1 MKIELEIDAEKLE
14 LLDASLTDLLAGI
27 SAEQKTEIIKS
38 YLLHQ
43 FDKWETHSTTSW
55 GEKKTTLSEFAN
67 HVIAGLKDSIRQ
79 EIFKEVM
86 QDPSFVEQI
95 GILSKEIKADFPNI
109 IREAICA
116 YVADN
121 LFMNRNTVRDQIYE
135 QLNYHCNSYHTRNY

>member
-43 FDKWETHSTTSW
+43 FDKWETVTTTSW
-55 GEKKTTLSEFAN
+55 GTKQSSLSAFAN
-67 HVIAGLKDSIRQ
+67 EVMSGLKSAIR
-79 EIFKEVM
+79 EDIFQEVM
-86 QDPSFVEQI
+86 LDPSFVEQI
-95 GILSKEIKADFPNI
+95 GTLSKEIREDFPSI
-109 IREAICA
+109 IREAICN

-121 LFMNRNTVRDQIYE
+121 FTLDFIVINNI
-135 QLNYHCNSYHTRNY
+135 